1 MSARPP
7 PRSGLARGLRV
18 GSAALAAGALSIGDR
33 LRSTRPAEPEGA
45 RLGRVMLAALLD
57 LRGAALKI
65 AQFLSLE
72 SDLLPEGAARELAQA
87 CHRVPPMS
95 PQFAR
100 DMVQSQ
106 VGPIGRHFGSFEPAP
121 FAAASL
127 GQVHAATSRRG
138 VPLAV
143 KIQYPGMPETIH
155 ADVHLLRRVL
165 GAFRH
170 AAHYRRLL
178 DEIETRLL
186 EECDYE
192 QEAERAAWFR
202 ERIAVD
208 GVTVPEVVP
217 ELSASGVL
225 TTTRLAG
232 RHVDEWLAG
241 QPSPQERDLAAQRLY
256 DVFVQSL
263 HVHGCLHADPNP
275 GNVLFGNGGTVG
287 LLDFGCTRRIPP
299 DCQDLI
305 TRTWRAAVAAD
316 DDAAQAA
323 HRDMGLFAHLSKE
336 QARELDQASVQP
348 FRRWLAIPFL
358 TERFDFGAQPGF
370 VSEGRRLLARM
381 LRDEALVGIRPEFIL
396 VNRTLY
402 GWYRVFERLQAR
414 VCCQTEWTAA

>member
-1 MSARPP
+1 
-7 PRSGLARGLRV
+7 
-18 GSAALAAGALSIGDR
+18 
-33 LRSTRPAEPEGA
+33 
-45 RLGRVMLAALLD
+45 MLAALLD

-72 SDLLPEGAARELAQA
+72 SDLLPEGAARELTQA

-106 VGPIGRHFGSFEPAP
+106 IGPIGQHFGCFESTP

-138 VPLAV
+138 MPLAV
-143 KIQYPGMPETIH
+143 KIQYPGMPETIR
-155 ADVHLLRRVL
+155 ADVYLLRRVL

-178 DEIETRLL
+178 DEIELRLL

-192 QEAERAAWFR
+192 QEAERAVWFR
-202 ERIAVD
+202 ERIAVS
-208 GVTVPEVVP
+208 GVTIPEVIS

-225 TTTRLAG
+225 TMTRLG
-232 RHVDEWLAG
+232 GLHIDDWLNAH
-241 QPSPQERDLAAQRLY
+241 PSQHERDLAGQRLY
-256 DVFVQSL
+256 DVFMQSL

-275 GNVLFGNGGTVG
+275 GNVLFGNGGTIG
-287 LLDFGCTRRIPP
+287 LLDFGCTRRIPS
-299 DCQDLI
+299 DCQDMI
-305 TRTWRAAVAAD
+305 ARTWRATVAAD

-336 QARELDQASVQP
+336 QARELDQTSIRP

-358 TERFDFGAQPGF
+358 TQHFDFGAQPGF

-402 GWYRVFERLQAR
+402 GWYRVFEQLQAR
-414 VCCQTEWTAA
+414 VRCQTEWTAP